1 MKHRIALL
9 LALTSLS
16 ASAIAASPC
25 QEKEQDIQREISY
38 AEKHHNQSRIDGLN
52 TALRQV
58 RENCSDSKLK
68 ADHQQKIAKQ
78 REEIAERQ
86 RDLQEARKKGDAD
99 KQENDMAKE
108 NVTDDLRAE
117 LKTLADTLEEVL
129 NSSADKSKEEMGK
142 LRSKAESALKE
153 SRARLGETSE
163 AILRQTRETAA
174 RADDYVRENPWTG
187 VGIGA
192 AVGLVLGVL
201 LSRR

>member
-1 MKHRIALL
+1 
-9 LALTSLS
+9 
-16 ASAIAASPC
+16 
-25 QEKEQDIQREISY
+25 
-38 AEKHHNQSRIDGLN
+38 
-52 TALRQV
+52 
-58 RENCSDSKLK
+58 
-68 ADHQQKIAKQ
+68 
-78 REEIAERQ
+78 
-86 RDLQEARKKGDAD
+86 
-99 KQENDMAKE
+99 MAKE

-174 RADDYVRENPWTG
+174 RADDYVRENRWTG
-187 VGIGA
+187 VGLGA

-201 LSRR
+201 LSGR

>member
-9 LALTSLS
+9 LALSSLS

-52 TALRQV
+52 TALR

-99 KQENDMAKE
+99 KINKRQHKLNEAQQ
-108 NVTDDLRAE
+108 E
-117 LKTLADTLEEVL
+117 LKTL
-129 NSSADKSKEEMGK
+129 
-142 LRSKAESALKE
+142 E
-153 SRARLGETSE
+153 SR
-163 AILRQTRETAA
+163 
-174 RADDYVRENPWTG
+174 DY
-187 VGIGA
+187 
-192 AVGLVLGVL
+192 
-201 LSRR
+201 

>member
-9 LALTSLS
+9 LALSSLS

-68 ADHQQKIAKQ
+68 A
-78 REEIAERQ
+78 ERQ

-99 KQENDMAKE
+99 KINKRQHKLNEAQQ
-108 NVTDDLRAE
+108 E
-117 LKTLADTLEEVL
+117 LKTL
-129 NSSADKSKEEMGK
+129 
-142 LRSKAESALKE
+142 E
-153 SRARLGETSE
+153 SR
-163 AILRQTRETAA
+163 
-174 RADDYVRENPWTG
+174 DY
-187 VGIGA
+187 
-192 AVGLVLGVL
+192 
-201 LSRR
+201 